1 MKQTRWIPLLS
12 IPALLLSACQVPE
25 VASSTAA
32 PSPPLR
38 VSFERVGTVHTPD
51 GEIDRAAYSKLAPW
65 PSPDGYAYSG
75 CYPHA
80 PLVANREGSD
90 RCFMTID
97 VRDPN
102 APVRVALVNG
112 YDVENSP
119 SPPVGHAV
127 WSATYPFPNLPAR
140 SPCRVNWSDPDI
152 AAGRTAPPC
161 WDPGW
166 NTQTHYM
173 GLEKSVLAINQERFR
188 TGTNRQANYRGVR
201 FFDVSDPTRPTL
213 LSYWEAPASAPDAK
227 TGATAD
233 SQGVHHFNFHGDYLL
248 LGTEYAG
255 FVGRILVILD
265 VRDPKQPREI
275 AKWWLPGQKT
285 PEEDHLRD
293 WVMPP
298 IFSSPIVRRPDGK
311 WNRYVGMHY
320 VTPDGDRAYLSY
332 HQAGLVTLDI
342 SDIAKPKLLSHVDYL
357 SPGKDPTNPNLAAC
371 RAAAG
376 TTEASCGN
384 SHSAKRVP
392 GRDLL
397 VMSDEYFSCPYGHV
411 RLFDISDPAQ
421 PKLLSHYAPPETLNC
436 DPTQPRRTAE
446 PARFPQ
452 RGPSSHIGNTL
463 DPDLYFMA
471 WYGLGLKVIDLSDP
485 TRPVEAGSYSYEI
498 DDELGENDPK
508 FSGLDAYDVLIGPD
522 RHVYLADGVSGF
534 RVLRY
539 TRSGG
544 VSR

>member
-1 MKQTRWIPLLS
+1 MSAGTRS
-12 IPALLLSACQVPE
+12 TSEA
-25 VASSTAA
+25 VA
-32 PSPPLR
+32 PLR
-38 VSFERVGTVHTPD
+38 VSFERIGTVRTPE
-51 GEIDRAAYSKLAPW
+51 GAIDRAAYSKLAPW
-65 PSPDGYAYSG
+65 PAPLDGYVYSG

-80 PLVANREGSD
+80 PLVAAREGSD
-90 RCFMTID
+90 RCFMTLD
-97 VRDPN
+97 VRDPK

-112 YDVENSP
+112 YDTENSP
-119 SPPVGHAV
+119 SPPAGHIV
-127 WSATYPFPNLPAR
+127 WSATYAFPNLPAR
-140 SPCRVNWSDPDI
+140 SPCRVDWSDPQI
-152 AAGRTAPPC
+152 AAGHVAPPC

-166 NTQTHYM
+166 NTQGHYM
-173 GLEKSVLAINQERFR
+173 ALGRSNVLAVNQERFR

-201 FFDVSDPTRPTL
+201 FYDVSDPTQPTL
-213 LSYWEAPASAPDAK
+213 LSYWEAPVSAPDPK

-233 SQGVHHFNFHGDYLL
+233 SQGSHHFNFQGDYLFI
-248 LGTEYAG
+248 GTEYAG

-265 VRDPKQPREI
+265 LRDPKQPREV

-285 PEEDHLRD
+285 PEEDAQRD

-298 IFSSPIVRRPDGK
+298 IFSSPIVRRADGK

-320 VTPDGDRAYLSY
+320 VTLDGDRAYLSY

-342 SDIAKPKLLSHVDYL
+342 SDITAPQMLSHVDYL
-357 SPGKDPTNPNLAAC
+357 SPGADPTNPNIAAC

-376 TTEASCGN
+376 TTVAGCGN

-397 VMSDEYFSCPYGHV
+397 VMSDEYFSCPFGHV
-411 RLFDISDPAQ
+411 RLFDISDSGK
-421 PKLLSHYAPPETLNC
+421 PKLLSHYAPPETMAC
-436 DPTQPRRTAE
+436 DAAAPRRTAE

-471 WYGLGLKVIDLSDP
+471 WYGLGLNVIDISNP
-485 TRPVEAGSYSYEI
+485 AKPVEAGVYRYEI
-498 DDELGENDPK
+498 AGELGKDDPA
-508 FSGLDAYDVLIGPD
+508 FAGSDAYDVLVGPD
-522 RHVYLADGVSGF
+522 GYIYLADGVSGF
-534 RVLRY
+534 RILRY

-544 VSR
+544 VAQ